1 MALPFCGAVYAGVD
15 KMMSAIALLVVGLV
29 LLVIGGESLVRGA
42 VKLAA
47 RLGVNPLVI
56 GLVVVGFGTSAPE
69 LVASVEAALA
79 GAPGIAWGNIVGS
92 NIANSLLIL
101 GIAVVVAPLALARA
115 SSLRDPLIAFVAAL
129 GLAAIALSGQGAV
142 WMGLVGIGGISVY
155 VYAAYRHGKSAD
167 YTDEAAQLGP
177 HTESLLRTILVTLF
191 GLALLIG
198 GGKALVTGAVSLAEL
213 LGMSQ
218 TVIGLTIVAIGTS
231 APELA
236 TSIIAARH
244 RQMQVV
250 FGNIVGSNIYNLL
263 AIGGATMVI
272 APGPLPEAMIGR
284 DIPIMLAAMLI
295 PLVFAWFSWRLAR
308 WAGFALVLCYA
319 TYLAM
324 LVFGQAS

>member
-1 MALPFCGAVYAGVD
+1 MIFAL
-15 KMMSAIALLVVGLV
+15 ALLVVGLV
-29 LLVIGGESLVRGA
+29 LLVVGGESLVRGA

-101 GIAVVVAPLALARA
+101 GIAVAVAPLALDRA
-115 SSLRDPLIAFVAAL
+115 SSLRDPLIAFIAAL
-129 GLAAIALSGQGAV
+129 GLTAIALYGQGAA
-142 WMGLVGIGGISVY
+142 WMGLVGVFAIAAYI
-155 VYAAYRHGKSAD
+155 YAAYRHSKAED
-167 YTDEAAQLGP
+167 YTDEAELLGP
-177 HTESLLRTILVTLF
+177 QTESLTKTLLVTLF
-191 GLALLIG
+191 GLALLIA
-198 GGKALVTGAVSLAEL
+198 GGKALVMGAVSLAEL

-250 FGNIVGSNIYNLL
+250 FGNIVGSNIYNIL
-263 AIGGATMVI
+263 AIGGVTMVI
-272 APGPLPEAMIGR
+272 APGPLPAAMIGR
-284 DIPIMLAAMLI
+284 DIPIMLAAMLVV
-295 PLVFAWFSWRLAR
+295 LVVAWFSGRLAR
-308 WAGFALVLCYA
+308 LAGLALVLSYA
-319 TYLAM
+319 AYLAM
-324 LVFGQAS
+324 LVFQQAS